1 MSSLYHVL
9 HNVKTFSNKMN
20 LESRGNKP
28 KFVIVRFLLTK
39 VKGSNVFGTNA
50 NESVLIF
57 IEKRKN
63 ILFSF
68 GVS

>member
-1 MSSLYHVL
+1 
-9 HNVKTFSNKMN
+9 MN
-20 LESRGNKP
+20 LESKGNKP